1 MVDLA
6 GAHILIVED
15 EPALSVLLEVA
26 VRDVGGTVVGPAP
39 DIAAALAFLS
49 TEPVEAA
56 ILDMIV
62 HGDYCDPIA
71 VELMNRNIPFAVT
84 TGIGADASHPLLRD
98 ALTITKPFQAQ
109 HVQDVLMQLLGS
121 SGSAPRS

>member
-15 EPALSVLLEVA
+15 EPALSALLEMA
-26 VRDVGGTVVGPAP
+26 VSDARGTIIGPAP
-39 DIAAALAFLS
+39 DIAAALAFIS
-49 TEPVEAA
+49 TEAVEAA

-62 HGDYCDPIA
+62 HGAYCDPIA
-71 VELMNRNIPFAVT
+71 VELLNRNIPFAVT
-84 TGIGADASHPLLRD
+84 TGIGAGASHPLLRD

-121 SGSAPRS
+121 SLSAPRS